1 MIKECFIVQCDSVI
15 AVEGMALA
23 RPFILNQNKL
33 QISKETNKDHEAQL
47 QVLEDGISKC
57 SEKLLY
63 LMENTHHISKE
74 YLEILDFQLL
84 MLEDDEFLSDIRTYI
99 INENCNA
106 EYAVQ
111 VVSDLYANKFAAL
124 DNDYLRERFSDVLDL
139 GKSLLNFI
147 LNLDD
152 NIAIDFDFIAVAD
165 DLLPTQVIQFDKDK
179 VKGIVL
185 EEGGITSHCVILA
198 KSLGIPCMINANNI
212 MAKVKESDL
221 LLLDCVNNRWIV
233 NPNKIDINTYEIYK
247 TNKQVEIGRL
257 EQYRNRA
264 SITRDGYEIKVFS
277 NISSEAEADA
287 LLEQGSEGVG
297 LFRTELFYTSNKF
310 APTEDFQ
317 YETYSQIAKKLGKRD
332 FIIRTLDVGG
342 DKQIPYLNLPK
353 EDNPFLG
360 VRGIRFCLKNMDL
373 FKTQLRAIIR
383 ASVYGNIKM
392 MLPMVTLL
400 TEVLQV
406 KNMIRDL
413 QNELGITNKIPLG
426 IMIET
431 PSSAFDAETF
441 AEEVDFFS
449 IGTNDLTQYLFAA
462 DRSNKELTYLNSHF
476 QPSLLRMIHH
486 VCLAAHAK
494 NIEVDICG
502 QAGEVI
508 ELIPLWVAMG
518 IHNLSVSIPSVT
530 KVREVICGIDR
541 RICSKL
547 LETVLTCKTKE
558 EVIKNLQLGGN

>member
-1 MIKECFIVQCDSVI
+1 VQCDSVI

-23 RPFILNQNKL
+23 RPFIFNQNKL
-33 QISKETNKDHEAQL
+33 QISKETNIDHEAQL
-47 QVLEDGISKC
+47 QALEDGISKC

-84 MLEDDEFLSDIRTYI
+84 MLEDDEFLSDIKAYI
-99 INENCNA
+99 TNENCNA

-111 VVSDLYANKFAAL
+111 VISDLYAKKFAAL
-124 DNDYLRERFSDVLDL
+124 DNDYLKERFSDVLDL
-139 GKSLLNFI
+139 GKSLLNVI

-152 NIAIDFDFIAVAD
+152 NIVIDFDFIAVAD

-212 MAKVKESDL
+212 MANVRESDVL
-221 LLLDCVNNRWIV
+221 FLDCINNRWIV
-233 NPNKIDINTYEIYK
+233 NPNKNEINTYEFYE
-247 TNKQVEIGRL
+247 TNKRVEIGRL
-257 EQYRNRA
+257 EQYRNRE
-264 SITRDGYEIKVFS
+264 SITCDGYKMKVFS
-277 NISSEAEADA
+277 NICSEAEADA
-287 LLEQGSEGVG
+287 LLGQGSEGVG

-310 APTEDFQ
+310 APTENFQ
-317 YETYSQIAKKLGKRD
+317 YETYSQIAKKLGERD

-342 DKQIPYLNLPK
+342 DKQIAYLNLPK

-383 ASVYGNIKM
+383 ASVYGNIKI

-406 KNMIRDL
+406 RNMIKDL

-431 PSSAFDAETF
+431 PSAAFDSEIF

-462 DRSNKELTYLNSHF
+462 DRTNKDLTYLNSHF
-476 QPSLLRMIHH
+476 QPSLLRMINH
-486 VCLAAHAK
+486 VCLTAHAK

-502 QAGEVI
+502 QAGEVL

-518 IHNLSVSIPSVT
+518 VHNLSVSIPSVT
-530 KVREVICGIDR
+530 KVREVICSLDR
-541 RICSKL
+541 GNCIKL
-547 LETVLTCKTKE
+547 LESVLTCKTKE
-558 EVIKNLQLGGN
+558 EVEKNLQLGGN